1 MTRSQPPLILF
12 NDDGWIMGTYGPPIT
27 PEIMREKMIAPY
39 EGSPVGVFLWS
50 VGGHEV
56 YDYETEIGERL
67 GDGYGDGDL
76 DERQRRQRDNLRYLT
91 ENHGGPVTVISRLC
105 REAGMRFFP
114 SVRMNEHYDI
124 DEAAPNY
131 GRLRR
136 GHPELLIGH
145 ADGELPPGT
154 LEWGIRTGLNY
165 AEAGVR
171 AHMLKILFELI
182 DRFDIDGI
190 ELDFMRHP
198 AFFRIEQAFAH
209 RYLATDLVRRVR
221 SRLDEAGA
229 ARGRRLE
236 LAVRVPPTLADS
248 RRIGLD
254 AGLWMR
260 EGLADILIAGGG
272 FIPFET
278 PVASF
283 VEEARGTG
291 CRVLGCFEALRPML
305 NRDEMRAAAARYWA
319 LGIDGL
325 YFFNY
330 YSMPNEWKREFVAE
344 LADPAKLAG
353 GNRRYQVDRSGR
365 ELPDSQLGFSFFN
378 AIPRAQ
384 LPVRLQETVP
394 GRGTSL
400 AIDLSGE
407 DPAAAAS
414 AVLGLSFET
423 SGDGVPA
430 GQRTVSLA
438 INGHRLD
445 WEEGAAPAAAWTETR
460 YDADWNEYPSRL
472 AETPLEAEEQVE
484 FAVPPSLLAPGTN
497 RVEIA
502 LEKGDPVWLC
512 GVRLS
517 IRYAED
523 SEAAAAGAGSG

>member
-1 MTRSQPPLILF
+1 MTRSRPPLILF
-12 NDDGWIMGTYGPPIT
+12 NDDGWIMSTYGPPIT
-27 PEIMREKMIAPY
+27 PEIMHEKMIAPY

-56 YDYETEIGERL
+56 YDYETEVGERL
-67 GDGYGDGDL
+67 GDGYGDEDL
-76 DERQRRQRDNLRYLT
+76 DDRQRLQRDNLRWLT

-124 DEAAPNY
+124 EESAPNF

-136 GHPELLIGH
+136 EHPELLIGH
-145 ADGELPPGT
+145 AGGELPPGT

-165 AEAGVR
+165 AEAGAR

-221 SRLDEAGA
+221 SRLDA
-229 ARGRRLE
+229 AAASRGRRLE

-283 VEEARGTG
+283 VEAAEGTG
-291 CRVLGCFEALRPML
+291 CRVLGCFEALSPML
-305 NRDEMRAAAARYWA
+305 NRETMRAVAARYWA
-319 LGIDGL
+319 AGVDGL

-330 YSMPNEWKREFVAE
+330 YSMPNEWKRKFLAE

-353 GNRRYQVDRSGR
+353 RSKRYKVDSSGR
-365 ELPDSQLGFSFFN
+365 ELPNSQLGFSFFN
-378 AIPRAQ
+378 AIPRAP

-394 GRGTSL
+394 GSGASL
-400 AIDLSGE
+400 DIDLSGE
-407 DPAAAAS
+407 DTAAAAS
-414 AVLGLSFET
+414 AVLGLSFDT
-423 SGDGVPA
+423 SEDA
-430 GQRTVSLA
+430 GPGGCSFSLA
-438 INGHRLD
+438 LNGHPLD
-445 WEEGAAPAAAWTETR
+445 WGEGAAPAARWTDTR
-460 YDADWNEYPSRL
+460 YDADWNEYPSRV
-472 AETPLEAEEQVE
+472 AETPLEGEEQVE
-484 FAVPPSLLAPGTN
+484 FAVPPSLLAAGAN

-517 IRYAED
+517 IRYAGN
-523 SEAAAAGAGSG
+523 SGGAVGADQH